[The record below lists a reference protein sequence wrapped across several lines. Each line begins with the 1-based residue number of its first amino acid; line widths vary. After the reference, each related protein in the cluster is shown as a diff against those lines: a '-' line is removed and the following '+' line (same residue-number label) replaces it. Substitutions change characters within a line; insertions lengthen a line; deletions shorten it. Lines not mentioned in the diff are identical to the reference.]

1 MTETKFSLTKNPH
14 WKRTLKVEVPAAR
27 VEPRIDKFLADYQA
41 KAQIPGFRKG
51 KAPKEVIRKKFLGAY
66 IRRRKG
72 LGYRRRGRLR
82 NFVHGQTV

>member
-51 KAPKEVIRKKFLGAY
+51 KAPKEVIRKKFLGAVTEEA
-66 IRRRKG
+66 IAE
-72 LGYRRRGRLR
+72 LVEDVERGVSHR
-82 NFVHGQTV
+82 TP